1 MSNTINNPVTGERI
15 KFLEHP
21 GEIELLP
28 MEFTI
33 APQGFVAAPH
43 VHDQQE
49 ERFRIEAG
57 TIRLRIGAR
66 EVTAHAGESVSV
78 PPGTPHVWWNPS
90 DHAARVAVALHP
102 ALRTERFFRHRF
114 GLA

>member
-21 GEIELLP
+21 GEIDLLA

-43 VHDQQE
+43 VHDQP
-49 ERFRIEAG
+49 G
-57 TIRLRIGAR
+57 
-66 EVTAHAGESVSV
+66 HALD
-78 PPGTPHVWWNPS
+78 HVHLPWDENGPE
-90 DHAARVAVALHP
+90 HAAILAKSRASVKDP
-102 ALRTERFFRHRF
+102 APM
-114 GLA
+114 